1 VVKLCKC
8 LSIMMK
14 SGFVQTPACVMD
26 DEEETWALSSKAGGI
41 DPAWVIERFLPHL
54 DPECA
59 TVR

>member
-1 VVKLCKC
+1 
-8 LSIMMK
+8 
-14 SGFVQTPACVMD
+14 MD